1 VLLVRHG
8 RTGSS
13 GFIINR
19 PTQFDVGDVTKKLPQ
34 FESNPLYLGGDIGE
48 GVYMIHGVPGLENA
62 TEVSDGIFY
71 GGSDEV
77 EDFVRSGRAAPQD
90 FRFFFKYTAWLPGQL
105 ENEINAGCWCPVRT
119 SLDLVLQRR
128 NYAGLHYSKHHKVFW
143 HQVRPLDSAAHGRA
157 LWCLVRELPIP
168 LAYIASNLISQHLRR
183 RITDSTATRRALC
196 QHISR
201 YDCEGGDGAHK
212 GRGMDR
218 RAARWRKPGA

>member
-1 VLLVRHG
+1 MQVLDQSVVLLVRHG

-77 EDFVRSGRAAPQD
+77 EDFVRSGRATPQD

-128 NYAGLHYSKHHKVFW
+128 NYAGLHYSKHHKVYW
-143 HQVRPLDSAAHGRA
+143 HQVRLLHS
-157 LWCLVRELPIP
+157 
-168 LAYIASNLISQHLRR
+168 S
-183 RITDSTATRRALC
+183 
-196 QHISR
+196 
-201 YDCEGGDGAHK
+201 
-212 GRGMDR
+212 
-218 RAARWRKPGA
+218 